1 MVSLVRSGPRIIM
14 LKSSN
19 HEALRDYL
27 TLEFQAI
34 NLDLYSAFEHAKED
48 NTIIYIANDL
58 SESVPLKE
66 VLDTFLITEEP
77 EMLLS
82 KLFTQ
87 ANRNLIEDVR
97 PAPHILLVRAIGDM
111 ESVLKQM
118 QSDVGGEI
126 SSFREIIDH
135 GNDKTTLVAITEKP
149 LNRNIVISDFYEKFL
164 RLEGRHYEYL
174 KDLRMHALKYLNI
187 GIGNRDWHEIEIRI
201 YDRYSAYKL
210 HYDRLIEMF
219 EGLELGLVLGESWS
233 KDYPRFMMSVE
244 VYRVRFFTF
253 KEPKTIKWLLLGMEY
268 LSDGTRIVDFDV
280 YYNHKKI
287 DWLDTLRPGDPRT
300 RHLAGLKAREEVFSR
315 LSDDAI
321 TELEKLEID
330 VIKTRD

>member
-19 HEALRDYL
+19 HEALR
-27 TLEFQAI
+27 EFLMREFNAL
-34 NLDLYSAFEHAKED
+34 NYDLYTAFEHAKED
-48 NTIIYIANDL
+48 STIIYIADDL
-58 SESVPLKE
+58 KESVPLEE
-66 VLDTFLITEEP
+66 VRDTFLVTEEP
-77 EMLLS
+77 DMLLS
-82 KLFTQ
+82 KLFTS
-87 ANRNLIEDVR
+87 ANRDLIEDVR

-111 ESVLKQM
+111 ESVILQM
-118 QSDVGGEI
+118 QKDVGGEI
-126 SSFREIIDH
+126 STFRDIIDH
-135 GNDKTTLVAITEKP
+135 GNDKTTLVALTEKP
-149 LNRNIVISDFYEKFL
+149 LNRNLAISDFYTKFL
-164 RLEGRHYEYL
+164 RLEGRHFEYL
-174 KDLRMHALKYLNI
+174 KDLRMHSLKYLNT

-201 YDRYSAYKL
+201 FDRYSAYKL

-244 VYRVRFFTF
+244 VYRIRFFTF

-268 LSDGTRIVDFDV
+268 LADGTRIVDYDV

-287 DWLDTLRPGDPRT
+287 DWLDTLRPNDPRT

-315 LSDDAI
+315 LSSDAI
-321 TELEKLEID
+321 EALEQLELD